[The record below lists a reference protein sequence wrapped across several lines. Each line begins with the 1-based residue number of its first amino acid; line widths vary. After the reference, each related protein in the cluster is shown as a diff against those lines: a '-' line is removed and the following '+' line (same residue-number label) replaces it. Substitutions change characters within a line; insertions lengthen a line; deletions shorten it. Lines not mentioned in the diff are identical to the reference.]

1 MIYGAAALIFTYPLL
16 LVADSHITYK
26 PDGDQ
31 LFLLSLLEW
40 ERITL
45 FTRPDQ
51 LFIGN
56 FYFGSG
62 GALFG
67 SDLLLGLLP
76 IYAPIA
82 WITQNPVLA
91 YSLTH
96 IGAYV
101 LNAAAMYMAVL
112 ALTGSRSGALT
123 AGAVFAFGPLQLA
136 YASHLQLLA
145 AWWLPL
151 VLLFGLR
158 FRRKGHWVDFGLST
172 LMVWIQFAT
181 AVHLGV
187 IAAFVY
193 TAFVLAPTVRNTM
206 VNREIRTCLPLIAA
220 AVVVSIPFIPIVQGY
235 LAFSDA
241 WKADRDITEVQFWS
255 VQLRDYLSPTG
266 RLRWHDLLAE
276 RFPVPRGERRVFPGV
291 IPPMMAIL
299 GVTAGLLRPNIEKRS
314 LRTTTVVLLVLGI
327 SAVLFSLGPNWKRH
341 EIVSDIDLPY
351 RLLFEN
357 LPVFRAIRVVARFS
371 LLAHFS
377 IAVLAGIGVA
387 AIAQRSPRRW
397 LTTPL
402 IGFVAVA
409 LILFESWPE
418 PLPVFSIPANRH
430 LETALREAG
439 PGPTLFVPVTGNAEI
454 PRLWMATR
462 IGAGPLVNGY
472 SGHIW
477 QQYWYFRDAT
487 QGLMASE
494 LTGLAKG
501 FQAYGLR
508 TVVIDKQK
516 LGERDRHV
524 WETFAEGPWV
534 EAVVRTDQ
542 HLLITLYNLTE
553 PTLTQ
558 WSDLQSHVLLDRV
571 PPSAGFVGTLLLH
584 NPSSRPWIPVKDSHV
599 RSMHV
604 EWIRDTEDG
613 ALSFSTNVLPPPFLR
628 PGQTHATEVHFFT
641 PEKVGHYQVR
651 VVADDALVLTQEIV
665 VDSSPIEPFAGSAD
679 GMLAALELRSAAEF
693 DAKVASLLPLHVDAM
708 NIGRKSW
715 MDEANIRLGWRWYRS
730 NADGSETEIPAY
742 EGRVPL
748 LGHIYGEIP
757 PGRGYAFAG
766 QLRAPDEHGHYVV
779 RVSMLSELLA
789 WFDIDP
795 IEVRVV
801 VRS

>member
-1 MIYGAAALIFTYPLL
+1 MGISFFFSVCSNGNESLYSLAPNT
-16 LVADSHITYK
+16 
-26 PDGDQ
+26 
-31 LFLLSLLEW
+31 SLLEISISVRA
-40 ERITL
+40 EL
-45 FTRPDQ
+45 C
-51 LFIGN
+51 
-56 FYFGSG
+56 
-62 GALFG
+62 

-82 WITQNPVLA
+82 WITQNPILA

-96 IGAYV
+96 ISAYA
-101 LNAAAMYMAVL
+101 LNATAMYMAVL
-112 ALTGSRSGALT
+112 ALTRSRPGALT
-123 AGAVFAFGPLQLA
+123 AGAIFAFGPLQLA

-187 IAAFVY
+187 IAAFIYVG
-193 TAFVLAPTVRNTM
+193 FVLVPAVRNMM
-206 VNREIRTCLPLIAA
+206 VDREIRTFLSLIAA
-220 AVVVSIPFIPIVQGY
+220 AVAVSLPFIPIVQGY

-241 WKADRDITEVQFWS
+241 WKADRDITEIQFWS

-266 RLRWHDLLAE
+266 RLRWHDLLTE
-276 RFPVPRGERRVFPGV
+276 RFPVPRGERRVFPGL

-299 GVTAGLLRPNIEKRS
+299 GVTAGLFSPNIGRRS
-314 LRTTTVVLLVLGI
+314 LRTATVVLIALGI
-327 SAVLFSLGPNWKRH
+327 IAVLFSLGPNWKRH
-341 EIVSDIDLPY
+341 EVVSDIELPY
-351 RLLFEN
+351 RLLFEH

-387 AIAQRSPRRW
+387 AIAQRSWRRW

-418 PLPVFSIPANRH
+418 PLPAFSIPSNAQ
-430 LETALREAG
+430 LETALRKAG

-487 QGLMASE
+487 QGLMATE
-494 LTGLAKG
+494 LTELAKG
-501 FQAYGLR
+501 FQGYGLR
-508 TVVIDKQK
+508 TLVIDMQK
-516 LGERDRHV
+516 LGERDRNV

-542 HLLITLYNLTE
+542 HLLVTLHNLTE
-553 PTLTQ
+553 PALTQ
-558 WSDLQSHVLLDRV
+558 WSNLQSQILLDRA
-571 PPSAGFVGTLLLH
+571 PPAAGFVGTLLLH
-584 NPSSRPWIPVKDSHV
+584 NPSSRPWIPLNNSHV
-599 RSMHV
+599 RSMHIDWV
-604 EWIRDTEDG
+604 WDNEDVV
-613 ALSFSTNVLPPPFLR
+613 LSFSANVLPPPFLR
-628 PGQTHATEVHFFT
+628 PGQNHATELHFFT
-641 PEKVGHYQVR
+641 PEKAGHYQVR
-651 VVADDALVLTQEIV
+651 VVADGELVLTQKIV
-665 VDSSPIEPFAGSAD
+665 VGTSPIEPFARSVD
-679 GMLAALELRSAAEF
+679 GMLAALELRSAARF

-715 MDEANIRLGWRWYRS
+715 TDEANIRLGWRWYRS
-730 NADGSETEIPAY
+730 NEDGSETEVPAY

-766 QLRAPDEHGHYVV
+766 QLRAPDEPGDYVV

-801 VRS
+801 VRA

>member
-1 MIYGAAALIFTYPLL
+1 MIYGAAALIFTYPLM

-26 PDGDQ
+26 PGGDQ

-40 ERITL
+40 ERTTL
-45 FTRPDQ
+45 FARPGD

-76 IYAPIA
+76 IYAPLA

-96 IGAYV
+96 ISAYA
-101 LNAAAMYMAVL
+101 LNATAMYVAVL
-112 ALTGSRSGALT
+112 ALTGSRAGALT
-123 AGAVFAFGPLQLA
+123 AGAIFAFGPLQLA

-151 VLLFGLR
+151 VLLFGVR
-158 FRRKGHWVDFGLST
+158 FHRKGRWVDFGLAT

-187 IAAFVY
+187 IAAFMYVG
-193 TAFVLAPTVRNTM
+193 FVLVPAVRHM
-206 VNREIRTCLPLIAA
+206 VLARGIRTLLPIIAA
-220 AVVVSIPFIPIVQGY
+220 AVAVSLPFIPIVQGY
-235 LAFSDA
+235 LSFSDA
-241 WKADRDITEVQFWS
+241 WKADRDITELQFWS

-266 RLRWHDLLAE
+266 RLRWHGLLAE
-276 RFPVPRGERRVFPGV
+276 RFPVPHGERRVFPGL
-291 IPPMMAIL
+291 IPPMIAIL
-299 GVTAGLLRPNIEKRS
+299 GVAAGLLRPNRGKHS
-314 LRTTTVVLLVLGI
+314 LRTITLLLITFGVI
-327 SAVLFSLGPNWKRH
+327 AVLFSLGPSWKRH
-341 EIVSDIDLPY
+341 EVVSDVELPY
-351 RLLFEN
+351 LLLFEH

-377 IAVLAGIGVA
+377 IAVLGGIGVA
-387 AIAQRSPRRW
+387 AIAQRPWRRW
-397 LTTPL
+397 FTTPL
-402 IGFVAVA
+402 IGFVATG
-409 LILFESWPE
+409 LIFLEAWPE
-418 PLPVFSIPANRH
+418 PLPAFSIPSNGQ
-430 LETALREAG
+430 LETALRKTV

-494 LTGLAKG
+494 VTGLAKG

-508 TVVIDKQK
+508 TLVIDMQK
-516 LGERDRHV
+516 LGERDRNV
-524 WETFAEGPWV
+524 WQAFAEGPLV

-553 PTLTQ
+553 PALTQ
-558 WSDLQSHVLLDRV
+558 WSNLQSQVLLDRA
-571 PPSAGFVGTLLLH
+571 PPASGFVGTLLLH
-584 NPSSRPWIPVKDSHV
+584 NPSSRPWIPLKDSHV

-604 EWIRDTEDG
+604 EWARDNEDVV
-613 ALSFSTNVLPPPFLR
+613 LSFSTNVLPPPFLR
-628 PGQTHATEVHFFT
+628 PGQTHATELHFFT
-641 PEKVGHYQVR
+641 PEKAGHYQAR
-651 VVADDALVLTQEIV
+651 VVVDGELVLTQKIIV
-665 VDSSPIEPFAGSAD
+665 ETSLIEPFAGSAD

-708 NIGRKSW
+708 NIGHKSW
-715 MDEANIRLGWRWYRS
+715 TDEANIRLGWRWFRS
-730 NADGSETEIPAY
+730 NEDDSMTEVPAY

-748 LGHIYGEIP
+748 LGHVYGEIP

-766 QLRAPDEHGHYVV
+766 QLRAPDEPGDYVV
-779 RVSMLSELLA
+779 HVSMLSELLA